1 MIIVSQD
8 KRDIVNFNKVVVIT
22 IQHHEEYVPDKG
34 YVILAEISFNKNI
47 ELGYYEE
54 KGRAK
59 EVLQAI
65 IEKYENCNWRGSGFV
80 ANGVFYVPKE

>member
-8 KRDIVNFNKVVVIT
+8 KRSIVNFNKVVTII
-22 IQHHEEYVPDKG
+22 IQHSEEYV
-34 YVILAEISFNKNI
+34 ISAEISFNKYI
-47 ELGYYEE
+47 ELGYYKE